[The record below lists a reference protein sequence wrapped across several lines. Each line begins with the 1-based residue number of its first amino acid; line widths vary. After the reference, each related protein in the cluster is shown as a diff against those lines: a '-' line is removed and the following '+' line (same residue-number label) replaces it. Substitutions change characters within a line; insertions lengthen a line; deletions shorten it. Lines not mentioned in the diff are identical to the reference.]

1 MSKGK
6 DMYARVRREGKKR
19 DWRLWLAI
27 GLVAVVLGGG
37 VLGAVWSVR
46 YQYDYKDFIDW
57 LARDTIYARKFGT
70 LTLETGGETYPL
82 ELNEGYEKFRVALA
96 VDGGGRLG
104 SPPDRDPDAVIDYGN
119 GSRLELWDIPL
130 TGYQNIPD
138 GKMNGL
144 FIQYHGR
151 LGEQYAYD
159 TKGLDLARCL
169 NWLLP
174 E

>member
-27 GLVAVVLGGG
+27 GLVVAVLGGG

-96 VDGGGRLG
+96 VDGWAR
-104 SPPDRDPDAVIDYGN
+104 R
-119 GSRLELWDIPL
+119 R
-130 TGYQNIPD
+130 TGT
-138 GKMNGL
+138 
-144 FIQYHGR
+144 R
-151 LGEQYAYD
+151 
-159 TKGLDLARCL
+159 TR
-169 NWLLP
+169 
-174 E
+174 